1 MQLLQVFVCDPVRL
15 CVLTKLCVLLH
26 AAPYAVVRAPLTLVH
41 TVLRGHDSCVAW
53 WNRHALHGWLGIREM
68 KRDVKPERTHVQINN
83 MICLSVYQSILRRD
97 DP

>member
-41 TVLRGHDSCVAW
+41 TVLRGHVW
-53 WNRHALHGWLGIREM
+53 HGGTAMRCTAGWGFAR
-68 KRDVKPERTHVQINN
+68 
-83 MICLSVYQSILRRD
+83 
-97 DP
+97 